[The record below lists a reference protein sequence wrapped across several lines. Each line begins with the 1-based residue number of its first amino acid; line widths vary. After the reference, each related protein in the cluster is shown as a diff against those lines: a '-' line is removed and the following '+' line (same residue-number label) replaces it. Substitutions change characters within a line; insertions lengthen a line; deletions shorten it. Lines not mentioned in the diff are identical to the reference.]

1 MFISPKVKS
10 ICSHSV
16 FFCLC
21 NPWQPLI
28 NSLSVFPILDFSHI
42 WNLIMVCPLCLACF
56 TLKAAQSCPI
66 LCHPVDYTVHGILQ
80 ARILEWVAVPFSRAS
95 SQPGDQTQVS
105 HISGGF
111 FTSWTTRQAIGYD
124 KYQAGDG
131 FRHKDYLHRTS
142 LDFPGGPVVKTF
154 PSSTR
159 GEGSIPGWVAKI
171 PHAPGPENQ
180 TMKNRNNIVQNPIK
194 TLKMIH
200 IKNKSLFKKK
210 SYLTKSGCHLI

>member
-1 MFISPKVKS
+1 MQPPSLSGSKIFGQKEFVGDFFSVRPYGKPKTNFGQLNMFISPKVKS

-80 ARILEWVAVPFSRAS
+80 ARILEWVAVPFSRGS

-111 FTSWTTRQAIGYD
+111 FTS
-124 KYQAGDG
+124 
-131 FRHKDYLHRTS
+131 
-142 LDFPGGPVVKTF
+142 
-154 PSSTR
+154 
-159 GEGSIPGWVAKI
+159 
-171 PHAPGPENQ
+171 
-180 TMKNRNNIVQNPIK
+180 
-194 TLKMIH
+194 
-200 IKNKSLFKKK
+200 
-210 SYLTKSGCHLI
+210 